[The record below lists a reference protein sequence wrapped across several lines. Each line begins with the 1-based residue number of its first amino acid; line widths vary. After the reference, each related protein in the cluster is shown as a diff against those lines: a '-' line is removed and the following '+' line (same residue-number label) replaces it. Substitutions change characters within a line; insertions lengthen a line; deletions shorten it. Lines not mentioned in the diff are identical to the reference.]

1 MHLKIRLLTVI
12 PFKRRYVPEI
22 GDVVVGRVVSVEES
36 RWKLE
41 IGAAQFGT
49 LQLTA
54 ALLPGGEQRK
64 RMEQD
69 KLRMREIFRENDL
82 ISA

>member
-1 MHLKIRLLTVI
+1 M
-12 PFKRRYVPEI
+12 
-22 GDVVVGRVVSVEES
+22 VGRVVAVEES

-64 RMEQD
+64 RIEDD